1 MKQKSMIVLL
11 LAIALVVS
19 GCTSSVN
26 LPPPAS
32 NGVVLS
38 IGSPAPEA
46 TFTTTDGK
54 EVTLSDYR
62 GEKVMFWFLAT
73 WCPSCYQAATV
84 LEKNNEQLNGL
95 EVIALKTYGNAG
107 YSGSSIAAFA
117 QRYAPNTL
125 HYDNWNWGDASPQ
138 ATSVYNSRNYPD
150 IYFLIDENGI
160 LQGVDGAPAATL
172 KKILNFV
179 QG

>member
-1 MKQKSMIVLL
+1 MIVVLL
-11 LAIALVVS
+11 LAIALVIS
-19 GCTSSVN
+19 GCTSAVN
-26 LPPPAS
+26 LPPPTS
-32 NGVVLS
+32 SGVVLS

-46 TFTTTDGK
+46 TFTTIEGK
-54 EVTLSDYR
+54 EVTLSEYR

-73 WCPSCYQAATV
+73 WCPSCTSAAKS
-84 LEKNNEQLNGL
+84 LERNNDQLNGMK
-95 EVIALKTYGNAG
+95 VIALKTYGNAG
-107 YSGSSIAAFA
+107 YKGSSIGAFA

-138 ATSVYNSRNYPD
+138 ATSDYNFMNYPD

-172 KKILNFV
+172 NKIIVFAR
-179 QG
+179 G